1 MLTGA
6 IINKNN
12 TNPIKYFGIT
22 MRCLL
27 NLIMNIT
34 VMPKNKNNPSGL
46 IHVAIPAKMNA
57 QYIIFSFLFKNNNIV
72 TIKVMMNS
80 GSALPL
86 NEF

>member
-1 MLTGA
+1 MLIGA

-46 IHVAIPAKMNA
+46 IHVAIPAM
-57 QYIIFSFLFKNNNIV
+57 Q
-72 TIKVMMNS
+72 
-80 GSALPL
+80 
-86 NEF
+86 